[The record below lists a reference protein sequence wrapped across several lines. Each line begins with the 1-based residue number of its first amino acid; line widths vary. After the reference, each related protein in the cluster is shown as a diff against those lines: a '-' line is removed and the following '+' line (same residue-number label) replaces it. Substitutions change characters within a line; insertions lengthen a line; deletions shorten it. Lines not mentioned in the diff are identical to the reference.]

1 MATDYSKLSNEEL
14 LAGLRPRMPA
24 AEPAGQ
30 APATAA
36 PGAGAA
42 PAMSTAAPAA
52 PSMGQA
58 PAPAAP
64 MATSAQPSAPGAQP
78 LATRGGMPD
87 FASMSNAELLA
98 GLRPRI
104 GAPDVGG
111 GTDQPQR
118 SAGDTLIRQAGLT
131 ARAGVQAGLAIPG
144 MVSDAITGPINA
156 GLDAT
161 MGDGNG
167 FRFQRIQSAADN
179 LMTGAGLP
187 TPENATERVVQEA
200 ATAMGA
206 GGASAAMARGVA
218 GLARTAGAPVA
229 QNVANSLAAGPGAQ
243 IIGGGASGGAAA
255 TVKEQGGGAGA
266 QAMAGLAGAVLPS
279 AAAYGTGA
287 TVRGLLRGGEAG
299 RQQVADN
306 VAAFRDA
313 AGVNPTLGQATG
325 SRTWQAAEQ
334 GLANVV
340 GGAGVMA
347 RTGERQTVALQK
359 AVEDLGASLA
369 PNATGMEAGE
379 AITRGVK
386 AFRDGVKASQDQLYA
401 ELDRFIPPNK
411 PIQVSR
417 TQAALQDLNAD
428 IPGAEALSAFFKN
441 SKISGIENALLQD
454 MAAAG
459 ESGRLPWQAIK
470 QLRTL
475 VGNELADAGLASDL
489 PRSKFRA
496 LYAALTDDLGD
507 AATAAGPNARTS
519 WDRATDYTRTSMQ
532 RLEELESIVRRDAP
546 EKVFAAA
553 TAGMKEG
560 GTTIKRVMDALPLE
574 NRREVAAAVLQKL
587 GRANGGMQNE
597 MGDAFSSET
606 FLTNLAAV
614 SPQARSALF
623 GSSGFPGLEEKI
635 TQLGKMA
642 STRREGARVFA
653 NPSGTAR
660 QAGMIGWA
668 AALGTAI
675 GTGNPGMILLA
686 LGAPAGTN
694 LMARAA
700 TGPALVNIAAQ
711 RTQLAAGT
719 GAAGL
724 GALSRMAELPQE
736 QPRLGLTGQSLVSR
750 ATQPQLGIGAGG
762 AAATA
767 MGAMPQAVPQ
777 KPAGPLTRA
786 SSLAGRAQEQMAQQ
800 QAAALYN
807 EQSLVARAMAGR

>member
-1 MATDYSKLSNEEL
+1 
-14 LAGLRPRMPA
+14 
-24 AEPAGQ
+24 
-30 APATAA
+30 
-36 PGAGAA
+36 
-42 PAMSTAAPAA
+42 
-52 PSMGQA
+52 MGN
-58 PAPAAP
+58 
-64 MATSAQPSAPGAQP
+64 
-78 LATRGGMPD
+78 RGGMPD
-87 FASMSNAELLA
+87 FASMSNEELLA

-104 GAPDVGG
+104 GAPGSG
-111 GTDQPQR
+111 AGADQPQR
-118 SAGDTLIRQAGLT
+118 SAGETLIRQAGLT

-161 MGDGNG
+161 LGEGEG
-167 FRFQRIQSAADN
+167 FRFQRVQSAADQ
-179 LMTGAGLP
+179 LMTRAGLP
-187 TPENATERVVQEA
+187 QPENATERVVQEA

-229 QNVANSLAAGPGAQ
+229 QNVANSLAAGPGTQ
-243 IIGGGASGGAAA
+243 IVGGGASGGAAA
-255 TVKEQGGGAGA
+255 LTKEQGGGAAA

-299 RQQVADN
+299 RQRVADN

-347 RTGERQTVALQK
+347 RTGERQADALQR
-359 AVEDLGASLA
+359 AVQDLGQELA
-369 PNATGMEAGE
+369 PGATGMGAGE
-379 AITRGVK
+379 MITRGVH
-386 AFRDGVKASQDQLYA
+386 AFKDSVKAAQTQLYA
-401 ELDRFIPPNK
+401 ELDRFIPASS

-417 TQAALQDLNAD
+417 TQAALQDLNAG
-428 IPGAEALSAFFKN
+428 IPGAESLSVFFRN
-441 SKISGIENALLQD
+441 AKISGIEKALLKD
-454 MAAAG
+454 LDAAG
-459 ESGRLPWQAIK
+459 EVGRLPFEAVK
-470 QLRTL
+470 RLRTL
-475 VGNELADAGLASDL
+475 VGNEMADNSLLSDV
-489 PRSKFRA
+489 PRSKWRA
-496 LYAALTDDLGD
+496 LYSALTDDLGD
-507 AATAAGPNARTS
+507 AATAAGPHARTS
-519 WDRATDYTRTSMQ
+519 WDRANQYTRERMQ
-532 RLEELESIVRRDAP
+532 QLEELETIIKRDTP

-574 NRREVAAAVLQKL
+574 NRREVAAAVLQRL
-587 GRANGGMQNE
+587 GRANPGQQNE

-606 FLTNLAAV
+606 FLTNLAAI

-623 GSSGFPGLEEKI
+623 GSSGFPGLEERI
-635 TQLGKMA
+635 TQMGRMA
-642 STRREGARVFA
+642 STRREGAKVFA

-668 AALGTAI
+668 AALGTALA
-675 GTGNPGMILLA
+675 TGNPVAIAGA
-686 LGAPAGTN
+686 LGAPGVANVGARILTSQ
-694 LMARAA
+694 RAA
-700 TGPALVNIAAQ
+700 DFAAQ
-711 RTQLAAGT
+711 RTQLAPGT

-800 QAAALYN
+800 QAAAVYN
-807 EQSLVARAMAGR
+807 EQSLAARAMAGR